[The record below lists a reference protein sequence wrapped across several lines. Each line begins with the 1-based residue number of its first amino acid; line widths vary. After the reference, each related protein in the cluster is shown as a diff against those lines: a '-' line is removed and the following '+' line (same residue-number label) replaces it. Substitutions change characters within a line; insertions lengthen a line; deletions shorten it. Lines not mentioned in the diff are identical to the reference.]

1 MGEFAL
7 QWRGEKS
14 CQRQVPRV
22 TKESA
27 GAMRTRLPNHMSLAQ
42 RNVQPELLETYPDDH
57 PDAII
62 GRKDLLL
69 VNGIMG
75 NHRWVMRTLKREKQP
90 GWRLT
95 ELGAG
100 DGALSLK
107 LIREG
112 VIRSNELHAMDLAG
126 RPAAWPAEAKWM
138 QGDFTVSPLPS
149 TEIVLANL
157 FLHHFQTEQLRALG
171 ERLSPETRLLIAA
184 EPARQFVHTILGRL
198 FCALTRLHPIT
209 RYDMQVSIRAG
220 FRENELSELLGLG
233 PEWETT
239 ASSRP
244 FGAYRF
250 VARRRSE

>member
-1 MGEFAL
+1 
-7 QWRGEKS
+7 
-14 CQRQVPRV
+14 
-22 TKESA
+22 
-27 GAMRTRLPNHMSLAQ
+27 MSLAQ
-42 RNVQPELLETYPDDH
+42 RNVQPELLETYADDH

-75 NHRWVMRTLKREKQP
+75 NHRWVMRTLKREMQP

-107 LIREG
+107 LIRGG
-112 VIRSNELHAMDLAG
+112 VIQGHQLHAMDLAG
-126 RPAAWPAEAKWM
+126 RPVSWPADAKWM
-138 QGDFTVSPLPS
+138 QGDFTVSTLPA
-149 TEIVLANL
+149 TEVVLANL
-157 FLHHFQTEQLRALG
+157 FLHHFKADQLRALG
-171 ERLSPETRLLIAA
+171 DRLSPETRMIIAA
-184 EPARQFVHTILGRL
+184 EPARQYIHTLLGRI
-198 FCALTRLHPIT
+198 FCGITRLHPIT

-220 FRENELSELLGLG
+220 FRGNELSELLGLG
-233 PEWETT
+233 PEWVTT

>member
-1 MGEFAL
+1 
-7 QWRGEKS
+7 
-14 CQRQVPRV
+14 
-22 TKESA
+22 
-27 GAMRTRLPNHMSLAQ
+27 MRTRLPNHMSLAQ

>member
-1 MGEFAL
+1 MST
-7 QWRGEKS
+7 W
-14 CQRQVPRV
+14 
-22 TKESA
+22 
-27 GAMRTRLPNHMSLAQ
+27 LPKQMSLAQ
-42 RNVQPELLETYPDDH
+42 RNVQPELLETYADDH

-75 NHRWVMRTLKREKQP
+75 NHRWVMRTLKREMQP

-107 LIREG
+107 LFRGGIIEG
-112 VIRSNELHAMDLAG
+112 HQLHAMDLAG
-126 RPAAWPAEAKWM
+126 RPASWPADAKWM
-138 QGDFTVSPLPS
+138 QGDFTVSPLPA
-149 TEIVLANL
+149 TEVVLANL
-157 FLHHFQTEQLRALG
+157 FLHHFQPDQLRALG
-171 ERLSPETRLLIAA
+171 ERLSPETQLIIAA
-184 EPARQFVHTILGRL
+184 EPARQYIHTLLGRL
-198 FCALTRLHPIT
+198 FCGLTRLHPIT
-209 RYDMQVSIRAG
+209 RHDMQVSIRAG
-220 FRENELSELLGLG
+220 FRGNELAELLGLG
-233 PEWETT
+233 PEWVTT